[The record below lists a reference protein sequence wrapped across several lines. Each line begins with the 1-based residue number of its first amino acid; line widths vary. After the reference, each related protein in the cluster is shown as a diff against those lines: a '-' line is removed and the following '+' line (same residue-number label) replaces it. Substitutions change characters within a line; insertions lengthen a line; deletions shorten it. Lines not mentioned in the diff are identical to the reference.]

1 MVRTTQPLPQPGNRV
16 AAAGPGSEK
25 SQGAPVPSVNMKAAE
40 EESQVSHTLL
50 ELLIKTK
57 FKK

>member
-16 AAAGPGSEK
+16 AAAGPESEK
-25 SQGAPVPSVNMKAAE
+25 SQGASVPSVNMKAAE
-40 EESQVSHTLL
+40 EESQISRTLL
-50 ELLIKTK
+50 ELLIKTN